1 MKAAIVTF
9 SIKGALLGI
18 KISEIIKQALDN
30 NAITN
35 DKVENICDDTIE
47 DSRAAGIELVTTN
60 ERAANIVPKLTVSL
74 SDWVETQFVSCDLL
88 VFVGACGI
96 AVRKIAPFI
105 KDKKSDP
112 AVLVVDDMGGNVI
125 SLLSGH
131 IGNANAWTCLVADR
145 IGANPVITTASDCHG
160 KIAID
165 MFAVNNGLVITDFTL
180 AKDIESALLDGEKIR
195 LIIDEDCAVKLA
207 GDVPEEFINIEN
219 EISENSRETDNSC
232 KNILDKVET
241 EKEEE
246 KPDKIGITKEKDKAE
261 KAASVKEKDK
271 AGKAASVKEKD
282 KAEKAAS
289 VKEKDKAEKSETVKN
304 KEKTEKDEIEKD
316 KDEIVKDKYK
326 PEKSEIRKIILK
338 KEENEANRTVSTK
351 SMINQIANQTNKFT
365 IRIGIKDSY
374 SDLHEENDE
383 LMLVPRNIVL
393 GVGCRRGKE
402 KQEIVNMIRKF
413 LRLNNIS
420 EKAIFT
426 IASIDLKKD
435 EEGLILAAEEF
446 NAKTRFFSADELG
459 KVESV
464 SESSEFVKK
473 ITGVDNVCERAAILG
488 SDFGRLICTKYKE
501 DGVTVAAAIMERS
514 ISFE

>member
-18 KISEIIKQALDN
+18 KISEIIKHALDN

-131 IGNANAWTCLVADR
+131 IGNANAWTCLVADG

-271 AGKAASVKEKD
+271 A
-282 KAEKAAS
+282 
-289 VKEKDKAEKSETVKN
+289 EKSETVKN
-304 KEKTEKDEIEKD
+304 KEKDEIEKD

-351 SMINQIANQTNKFT
+351 SMINQIANETNKFT

-374 SDLHEENDE
+374 ADLHEENDE

>member
-18 KISEIIKQALDN
+18 KISEIIKHALDN

-131 IGNANAWTCLVADR
+131 IGNANAWTCLVADG

-195 LIIDEDCAVKLA
+195 LIIDEDCAVKLV

-271 AGKAASVKEKD
+271 A
-282 KAEKAAS
+282 
-289 VKEKDKAEKSETVKN
+289 EKSETVKN

-316 KDEIVKDKYK
+316 KYK
-326 PEKSEIRKIILK
+326 PEKSEIRKIIFK

-351 SMINQIANQTNKFT
+351 SMINQIANETNKFT

-402 KQEIVNMIRKF
+402 KTEILNMIRKF

>member
-18 KISEIIKQALDN
+18 KISEIIKHALDN

-131 IGNANAWTCLVADR
+131 IGNANAWTCLVADG

-232 KNILDKVET
+232 KNIL
-241 EKEEE
+241 
-246 KPDKIGITKEKDKAE
+246 
-261 KAASVKEKDK
+261 
-271 AGKAASVKEKD
+271 
-282 KAEKAAS
+282 
-289 VKEKDKAEKSETVKN
+289 
-304 KEKTEKDEIEKD
+304 EKDEIEKN
-316 KDEIVKDKYK
+316 KYK
-326 PEKSEIRKIILK
+326 PEKSEIRKIIFK

-351 SMINQIANQTNKFT
+351 SMINQIANETNKFT

-435 EEGLILAAEEF
+435 EEGLIFSAEEF

>member
-131 IGNANAWTCLVADR
+131 IGNANAWTCLVADG

-241 EKEEE
+241 EK
-246 KPDKIGITKEKDKAE
+246 
-261 KAASVKEKDK
+261 
-271 AGKAASVKEKD
+271 
-282 KAEKAAS
+282 
-289 VKEKDKAEKSETVKN
+289 
-304 KEKTEKDEIEKD
+304 
-316 KDEIVKDKYK
+316 DKYK
-326 PEKSEIRKIILK
+326 PEKSEIRKIIFK

-351 SMINQIANQTNKFT
+351 SMINQIANETNKFT

-374 SDLHEENDE
+374 ADLHEENDE

>member
-232 KNILDKVET
+232 KNIL
-241 EKEEE
+241 
-246 KPDKIGITKEKDKAE
+246 
-261 KAASVKEKDK
+261 
-271 AGKAASVKEKD
+271 
-282 KAEKAAS
+282 
-289 VKEKDKAEKSETVKN
+289 
-304 KEKTEKDEIEKD
+304 EKDEIEKD
-316 KDEIVKDKYK
+316 KYK
-326 PEKSEIRKIILK
+326 LEKSEIRKIIFK

-351 SMINQIANQTNKFT
+351 SMINQIANETNKFT

>member
-271 AGKAASVKEKD
+271 A
-282 KAEKAAS
+282 EKAAS

-316 KDEIVKDKYK
+316 KYK
-326 PEKSEIRKIILK
+326 PEKSEIRKIIF

-351 SMINQIANQTNKFT
+351 SMINQIANETNKFT

>member
-18 KISEIIKQALDN
+18 KISEIIKHALDN

-47 DSRAAGIELVTTN
+47 DSRTAGIELVTTN

-74 SDWVETQFVSCDLL
+74 SDWVESQFVSCDLL

-131 IGNANAWTCLVADR
+131 IGNANAWTCLVADG

-219 EISENSRETDNSC
+219 EISENSRESDNSC

-246 KPDKIGITKEKDKAE
+246 KPDKIGIT
-261 KAASVKEKDK
+261 
-271 AGKAASVKEKD
+271 KEKD

-326 PEKSEIRKIILK
+326 PEKSEIRKIIFK

-351 SMINQIANQTNKFT
+351 SMINQIANETNKFT

-413 LRLNNIS
+413 LGLNNIS

>member
-18 KISEIIKQALDN
+18 KISEIIKHALDN

-131 IGNANAWTCLVADR
+131 IGNANAWTCLVADG

-232 KNILDKVET
+232 KNIL
-241 EKEEE
+241 
-246 KPDKIGITKEKDKAE
+246 
-261 KAASVKEKDK
+261 
-271 AGKAASVKEKD
+271 
-282 KAEKAAS
+282 
-289 VKEKDKAEKSETVKN
+289 
-304 KEKTEKDEIEKD
+304 EKDEIEKN
-316 KDEIVKDKYK
+316 KYK
-326 PEKSEIRKIILK
+326 PEKSEIRKIIFK

-351 SMINQIANQTNKFT
+351 SMINQIANETNKFT

-383 LMLVPRNIVL
+383 LMLVPRNIVV

-420 EKAIFT
+420 EKAIFA

>member
-18 KISEIIKQALDN
+18 KISEIIKHALDN

-131 IGNANAWTCLVADR
+131 IGNANAWTCLVADG

-219 EISENSRETDNSC
+219 EISENSRETDNSY

-271 AGKAASVKEKD
+271 A
-282 KAEKAAS
+282 
-289 VKEKDKAEKSETVKN
+289 EKSETVKN

-316 KDEIVKDKYK
+316 KYK
-326 PEKSEIRKIILK
+326 PEKSEIRKIIFK

-351 SMINQIANQTNKFT
+351 SMINQIANETNKFT

-374 SDLHEENDE
+374 ADLHEENDE

>member
-18 KISEIIKQALDN
+18 KISEIIKHALDN

-131 IGNANAWTCLVADR
+131 IGNANAWTCLVADG

-271 AGKAASVKEKD
+271 A
-282 KAEKAAS
+282 EKAAS
-289 VKEKDKAEKSETVKN
+289 VKEKEKAEKSETVKN

-316 KDEIVKDKYK
+316 KYK
-326 PEKSEIRKIILK
+326 PEKSEIRKIIFK

-351 SMINQIANQTNKFT
+351 SMINRIANETNKFT